1 MTETRLKQA
10 LDTLAEQAKVA
21 RVGPDTWHRGRR
33 RHLATTTASVVTVL
47 ALLTAVA
54 FVLNPSTVERQ
65 AGQARPIIPSV
76 VYPPITFQFK
86 AVSAPPG
93 PAAVLVAGDKELRG
107 SDVWGWEGRSLVVGR
122 NGSYRLVRTVGESDA
137 GISGLVLSPDGRY
150 IVSSP
155 SIEGATWPSDLRM
168 YSAVLDLTTGKV
180 RLYPGGLALAFAPG
194 SKTLLVRVG
203 EYSVGGND
211 NRLGPIGLLD
221 LDSGAIRPLAD
232 IDGRWHA
239 GNVTAFSPD
248 GSLLA
253 VASKTALH
261 IIETATGSVRRI
273 VPLSEHDRLA
283 GPGAWLPGGK
293 RIALYTVGG
302 CGVTGGSCSEDA
314 LSRRRFDLRYVDA
327 ETGADAAGPA
337 LAPVNGIGVRMLGW
351 QADGDAVV
359 AVYRPQEGQSQ
370 ETGGLHWS
378 ETGWWEV
385 GGVELREFR
394 PGGAANK
401 LIELPDS
408 ALFVDVPAELL
419 DSFGGPALS
428 RVEGTVRR
436 ILAVAWPIGQI
447 GVLLAVGAVWLI
459 GRGVWRRL
467 RGRRVRRHRW
477 EPVGAAG
484 ISTPEE

>member
-1 MTETRLKQA
+1 VTETRLKEA
-10 LDTLAEQAKVA
+10 LGTLAEQARVA
-21 RVGPDTWHRGRR
+21 RVAPGTWQRGRR
-33 RHLATTTASVVTVL
+33 RRLSATAAASTVTVV
-47 ALLTAVA
+47 ALLAAVA
-54 FVLNPSTVERQ
+54 FVLTPSTVERQ
-65 AGQARPIIPSV
+65 AGQARPVVPAV
-76 VYPPITFQFK
+76 VYPPFTFQFK

-93 PAAVLVAGDKELRG
+93 PAAVLVAGDHELRG

-137 GISGLVLSPDGRY
+137 GISDLILSPDGRY
-150 IVSSP
+150 IASTP
-155 SIEGATWPSDLRM
+155 SIEGTQWPSDPRM

-180 RLYPGGLALAFAPG
+180 KLYPGGLPLAFAPG

-203 EYSVGGND
+203 EYSVGGNG

-221 LDSGAIRPLAD
+221 LGSGAIRPLAD
-232 IDGRWHA
+232 IDGNWHP

-248 GSLLA
+248 GSLVA

-261 IIETATGSVRRI
+261 IIETATGAVRR
-273 VPLSEHDRLA
+273 VAPLSVHDRLA
-283 GPGAWLPGGK
+283 GPGAWLPDGR
-293 RIALYTVGG
+293 RIALYTVQG

-314 LSRRRFDLRYVDA
+314 LNQRRFQVRYLDA
-327 ETGADAAGPA
+327 ETGAADTGPA
-337 LAPVNGIGVRMLGW
+337 LADANGIGLRMLGW

-359 AVYRPQEGQSQ
+359 AVYRSQEGQSQ
-370 ETGGLHWS
+370 ETGGDYWS

-394 PGGAANK
+394 LDGAANK

-419 DSFGGPALS
+419 DSFGGPAPS
-428 RVEGTVRR
+428 RVEGAVRQV
-436 ILAVAWPIGQI
+436 LATAWPVGQI
-447 GVLLAVGAVWLI
+447 GVLLALGASWLL
-459 GRGVWRRL
+459 GRGLWRRL

-477 EPVGAAG
+477 EPVGIARVG
-484 ISTPEE
+484 ED